1 MFACVVFLATGM
13 PAASTTPYDTSEVQ
27 SPPNRPVPLTADQYA
42 ALQDLERQPEHR
54 ARRNVPA
61 SYAETASPPDI
72 SGRLEA
78 DLVHHGFQAVAPSI
92 LLVVLI
98 AAAPL

>member
-1 MFACVVFLATGM
+1 
-13 PAASTTPYDTSEVQ
+13 
-27 SPPNRPVPLTADQYA
+27 
-42 ALQDLERQPEHR
+42 
-54 ARRNVPA
+54 VPA